1 MARASEKRDVD
12 AYDGRT
18 VCHCQGPAGCTAVAV
33 ATVAQAIRLADQA
46 HPLVAASTMTGRC
59 CAVRPHC
66 QRRDETRNVT
76 REPTIRC
83 ATLRLP
89 LRLDHLA
96 VKITA
101 RWKVANSFD
110 EYGSSTDRILRA
122 ISSCGCCDLDRALCY
137 RSAYRDRLDR
147 LSHGGRRRS
156 RNSEYVY
163 TEEESWRKR
172 RSVR

>member
-1 MARASEKRDVD
+1 MRTTVAQFVTAKVPQDATASE
-12 AYDGRT
+12 
-18 VCHCQGPAGCTAVAV
+18 AVAV

-46 HPLVAASTMTGRC
+46 QPLVAASMTTGRC
-59 CAVRPHC
+59 CAERPHC

-101 RWKVANSFD
+101 R
-110 EYGSSTDRILRA
+110 
-122 ISSCGCCDLDRALCY
+122 
-137 RSAYRDRLDR
+137 
-147 LSHGGRRRS
+147 
-156 RNSEYVY
+156 
-163 TEEESWRKR
+163 
-172 RSVR
+172 